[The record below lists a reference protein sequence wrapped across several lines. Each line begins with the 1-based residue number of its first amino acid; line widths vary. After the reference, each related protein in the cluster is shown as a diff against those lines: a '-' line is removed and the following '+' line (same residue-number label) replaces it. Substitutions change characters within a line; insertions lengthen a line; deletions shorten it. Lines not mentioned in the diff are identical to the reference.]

1 MYLTQGLHRSL
12 QRNPAKT
19 ALTHLGVQGSRSL
32 CFEALVPAVARRAAA
47 LAAGLRC
54 ENDELVAL
62 CRSLHRVQWLQAT
75 AFEGWTPR
83 DVVAHL

>member
-1 MYLTQGLHRSL
+1 V
-12 QRNPAKT
+12 K
-19 ALTHLGVQGSRSL
+19 
-32 CFEALVPAVARRAAA
+32 A